1 MKRYYTDYAENI
13 NAPRVLQDSEYVA
26 VKKFVANSLK
36 INLFKFSF
44 FKKEGAVLTDV
55 TFTKNIDTLKPLI
68 KNKKEI
74 NSVLI
79 SENIDTKDYVIL
91 EFSILIKKHFIDNTV
106 FCLPFTPSL
115 LYGYEDPIFIDNNFN
130 PILQIHEAHSIIFEE
145 IYLIKPYK
153 KDQVQILTQP
163 YFGKS

>member
-79 SENIDTKDYVIL
+79 SENIDTTFQWSSK
-91 EFSILIKKHFIDNTV
+91 
-106 FCLPFTPSL
+106 
-115 LYGYEDPIFIDNNFN
+115 
-130 PILQIHEAHSIIFEE
+130 
-145 IYLIKPYK
+145 
-153 KDQVQILTQP
+153 
-163 YFGKS
+163 